1 MAEQIFKK
9 ETEWGVNSDDFAGES
24 ELMVQITLH
33 EYRELVEKNAR
44 TEQRIKE
51 AEEKAYK
58 AKKEAD
64 EARAKMEKVLS
75 MTSSLSIV
83 TEEEDEDEI

>member
-9 ETEWGVNSDDFAGES
+9 ETEWGTNRNDFVGES
-24 ELMVQITLH
+24 EIMVEITLH
-33 EYRELVEKNAR
+33 EYRELVENNAK

-58 AKKEAD
+58 AKKDAD
-64 EARAKMEKVLS
+64 EARAKMEKLLDLA
-75 MTSSLSIV
+75 SSENEV
-83 TEEEDEDEI
+83 DDYEF

>member
-9 ETEWGVNSDDFAGES
+9 ETEWGTNKNDFAGES
-24 ELMVQITLH
+24 EIMVRITLH
-33 EYRELVEKNAR
+33 EYRELVEKNAK

-58 AKKEAD
+58 ANKDAD
-64 EARAKMEKVLS
+64 EARAKMEKLLYLA
-75 MTSSLSIV
+75 SS
-83 TEEEDEDEI
+83 EDEVDDDEF

>member
-9 ETEWGVNSDDFAGES
+9 ETEWGVNRDDFAGEN
-24 ELMVQITLH
+24 EIMVRITLH
-33 EYRELVEKNAR
+33 EYRELVEKNAK

-58 AKKEAD
+58 AKKDAD
-64 EARAKMEKVLS
+64 EARFKMEKLLS
-75 MTSSLSIV
+75 LASSENEV
-83 TEEEDEDEI
+83 DDDEF

>member
-9 ETEWGVNSDDFAGES
+9 ETEWGINRNDFMGEC
-24 ELMVQITLH
+24 EIMVEITLH
-33 EYRELVEKNAR
+33 EYRELIEKNAK

-51 AEEKAYK
+51 AEDMARNARKEAESAK
-58 AKKEAD
+58 AKLD
-64 EARAKMEKVLS
+64 KVLF

>member
-9 ETEWGVNSDDFAGES
+9 ETNWGYNSNDFVGES
-24 ELMVQITLH
+24 EIMVEITLH
-33 EYRELVEKNAR
+33 EYRELIEKNAK

-58 AKKEAD
+58 ARKEAE
-64 EARAKMEKVLS
+64 EAKSKLDKVLTL
-75 MTSSLSIV
+75 TSNI
-83 TEEEDEDEI
+83 EEDEDEF

>member
-9 ETEWGVNSDDFAGES
+9 ETEWGVNKNDFAAES
-24 ELMVQITLH
+24 EIMVRITLH
-33 EYRELVEKNAR
+33 EYRELVENNAK

-58 AKKEAD
+58 AKKDAD
-64 EARAKMEKVLS
+64 EARAKMEKLLS
-75 MTSSLSIV
+75 LASS
-83 TEEEDEDEI
+83 ENEADDDEF

>member
-9 ETEWGVNSDDFAGES
+9 ETEWGVNRDDFAAES

-33 EYRELVEKNAR
+33 EYRELIEKNAK
-44 TEQRIKE
+44 TEQRINE

-58 AKKEAD
+58 AKKDAD
-64 EARAKMEKVLS
+64 EARAKMEKLLDLA
-75 MTSSLSIV
+75 SSENEV
-83 TEEEDEDEI
+83 DDHEF